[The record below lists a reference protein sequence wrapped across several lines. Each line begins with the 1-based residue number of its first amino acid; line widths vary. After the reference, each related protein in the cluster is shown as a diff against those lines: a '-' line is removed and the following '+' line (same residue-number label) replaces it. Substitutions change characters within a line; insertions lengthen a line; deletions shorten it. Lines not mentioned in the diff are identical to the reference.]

1 MRHTPRLAVALA
13 LFLAACSEAPQAP
26 VQTVEEPQTQAPEGQ
41 TAGPASL
48 DAAAIAENNRG
59 VGLMGRF
66 GDLPR
71 LQANL
76 TLYQAGAPCRAPWL
90 DQDPIFYP
98 PPPARGPMQE
108 YPTRA
113 AY

>member
-1 MRHTPRLAVALA
+1 MVPRLSSPGLFDRANTLECRDLA
-13 LFLAACSEAPQAP
+13 MAQAE
-26 VQTVEEPQTQAPEGQ
+26 TGDF
-41 TAGPASL
+41 AG
-48 DAAAIAENNRG
+48 AAALQNNA
-59 VGLMGRF
+59 LMATAAAGRF

-76 TLYQAGAPCRAPWL
+76 ALYQGGSPCRTPWL
-90 DQDPIFYP
+90 DQDPNFYP
-98 PPPARGPMQE
+98 APLPARGPMQE

>member
-1 MRHTPRLAVALA
+1 MAT
-13 LFLAACSEAPQAP
+13 
-26 VQTVEEPQTQAPEGQ
+26 
-41 TAGPASL
+41 
-48 DAAAIAENNRG
+48 AAA
-59 VGLMGRF
+59 GRF

-76 TLYQAGAPCRAPWL
+76 TLYQAGAPCRTPWL

-98 PPPARGPMQE
+98 PPMPARGPMQE

>member
-1 MRHTPRLAVALA
+1 MAQA
-13 LFLAACSEAPQAP
+13 EAGDP
-26 VQTVEEPQTQAPEGQ
+26 
-41 TAGPASL
+41 AG
-48 DAAAIAENNRG
+48 AAALQQNA
-59 VGLMGRF
+59 LMATAAAGRF

-76 TLYQAGAPCRAPWL
+76 ALYQSGGPCRAPWP

-98 PPPARGPMQE
+98 PPLPARGPMQE